1 MTPTTSTPIAVDEHT
16 TAAAIGMSVHWLRK
30 DRRGKRLV
38 PFFRM
43 GGAIR
48 YDLQRVREA
57 LARLEEGGAPTR
69 AKGARPAKGGG
80 A

>member
-1 MTPTTSTPIAVDEHT
+1 MSNTPNPIAVDEHA

-30 DRRGKRLV
+30 DRRGQRVV
-38 PFFRM
+38 PFFRI

-57 LARLEEGGAPTR
+57 LVARCEEGGPSSRRT
-69 AKGARPAKGGG
+69 
-80 A
+80 